1 MSIRVLAKSFCFGAF
16 VALLL
21 QAVSFSAVWVMHK
34 KWGKNA
40 RPDESAALF
49 NWTLY
54 LLIHAD
60 SFFCALIGVGCV
72 IMMMTRKGYSALMY
86 YMCKKFDNDADAPTS
101 ESVWTPRFL
110 FVNVIGFRFGYI
122 SGSYYTWVIVEI
134 ALGMPA
140 PIVPL
145 LCSLLVDVGF
155 CCLMLKCFDW
165 AHEEPSTAD
174 DDDDDKLEE
183 DSSLPHTR

>member
-1 MSIRVLAKSFCFGAF
+1 MS
-16 VALLL
+16 
-21 QAVSFSAVWVMHK
+21 
-34 KWGKNA
+34 
-40 RPDESAALF
+40 

-60 SFFCALIGVGCV
+60 IAFYTLIWVGFV
-72 IMMMTRKGYSALMY
+72 MMATRKGSTYTR
-86 YMCKKFDNDADAPTS
+86 KKFDNDTDAPNS
-101 ESVWTPRFL
+101 ESVWTGRFL
-110 FVNVIGFRFGYI
+110 VISVMDFRFGFTTGCYAAWAI
-122 SGSYYTWVIVEI
+122 FDI
-134 ALGMPA
+134 ALGMPVSL
-140 PIVPL
+140 VPL